1 MKGSGSNFMPE
12 KKLMK
17 MKDLSEATGVSSGT
31 IRYYIQEGLLPK
43 PVKTHKN
50 MAYYDESYIE
60 RIRLIK
66 QLQKSRYLPLDIIKK
81 MIADM
86 DLNKEGDHL
95 KILRE
100 IEKPS
105 YEDVRD
111 SEQVQPMPRDELI
124 VHTGLSESD
133 VDAMIGMQMISADE
147 TGRFDTECIRIAE
160 IVAEMRQIGL
170 TAEFD
175 FYVEHLQTHM
185 DLVEFMARKE
195 IDLFTRRV
203 VDRNISQE
211 RLNTLVRNAVN
222 CINSMLPIIHF
233 RMIRKISEEYE

>member
-1 MKGSGSNFMPE
+1 MKGDGSSAMPE

-17 MKDLSEATGVSSGT
+17 MKELSEATGISSGT
-31 IRYYIQEGLLPK
+31 IRFYIQEGLLPK

-66 QLQKSRYLPLDIIKK
+66 QLQKSRFLPLDIIKK
-81 MIADM
+81 LISDM
-86 DLNKEGDHL
+86 DLNNEGDHL
-95 KILRE
+95 QILRE

-105 YEDVRD
+105 YKDVRNTG
-111 SEQVQPMPRDELI
+111 EILPMTREEI
-124 VHTGLSESD
+124 IAHTGLPASD
-133 VDAMIGMQMISADE
+133 VDAMIGIQMIAPDE
-147 TGRFDTECIRIAE
+147 NGRFDAECIRLAE
-160 IVAEMRQIGL
+160 IIAEMRQIGL
-170 TAEFD
+170 TTEFD
-175 FYVEHLQTHM
+175 FHVEHLQTHM

-203 VDRNISQE
+203 ADRNMSQE

-222 CINSMLPIIHF
+222 CINSMVPIIHF

>member
-1 MKGSGSNFMPE
+1 MKGSGSSVMPE

-17 MKDLSEATGVSSGT
+17 MKDLSEVTGVSSGT

-111 SEQVQPMPRDELI
+111 SEQVQPMTRDEVI
-124 VHTGLSESD
+124 AHTGLPASD
-133 VDAMIGMQMISADE
+133 VDAMIGMQMISPDE
-147 TGRFDTECIRIAE
+147 NGRFDTECIRIAE
-160 IVAEMRQIGL
+160 IVAEMRQTGL
-170 TAEFD
+170 TTEFD

-185 DLVEFMARKE
+185 DLIEFMARKE

-203 VDRNISQE
+203 ADREMSQE

>member
-111 SEQVQPMPRDELI
+111 SEQVQPMTREEI
-124 VHTGLSESD
+124 ITHTGLSASD
-133 VDAMIGMQMISADE
+133 VDAMIGMQMITPDE
-147 TGRFDTECIRIAE
+147 NGRFDTECIRIAE
-160 IVAEMRQIGL
+160 IVGEMRQTGL

-175 FYVEHLQTHM
+175 FHVEHLQTHM

-203 VDRNISQE
+203 VDREMSQE